1 MTDSKR
7 HYLVTCATG
16 NVGRRA
22 TSELLKRGH
31 DVRVFARD
39 RERLQPLIDLG
50 ATAVVG
56 DMHDLGAVREAFE
69 DIDAALLICKG
80 SMNARDYRRDFLLAG
95 ENYAIAAGDTGLKSA
110 VFISSLGA
118 HDDRYRGLVLIHGDV
133 EQRLNAVPDL
143 NLLNLRS
150 PMFFEDLFYF
160 LPTMTTVGALTW
172 PVAPSSL
179 IDMGGTSDVADVAVE
194 RLMALDFQGKQVVEL
209 HGQPGLTT
217 RKIADIISSTI
228 GRPFPVEPSSREDD
242 VARMVA
248 AGIGRDFS
256 ILMND
261 AWETFSHG
269 PVRESG
275 RPGSRALPHEIDT
288 FIKDVIAPAILAA
301 PRAVA
306 AE

>member
-1 MTDSKR
+1 MTNLKR

-22 TSELLKRGH
+22 ASELLKRGH
-31 DVRVFARD
+31 DVRVFARNRD
-39 RERLQPLIDLG
+39 RLQPLIDIG

-56 DMHDLGAVREAFE
+56 DMHDLGAVREAFQ

-80 SMNARDYRRDFLLAG
+80 SMNARDYRRDFFLAG
-95 ENYAIAAGDTGLKSA
+95 ENYAIAAGETGLRSA
-110 VFISSLGA
+110 VFVSSLGA

-133 EQRLNAVPDL
+133 EQRLNAVPGL

-172 PVAPSSL
+172 PIAPDSL
-179 IDMGGTSDVADVAVE
+179 IDMGGTADVADVAVE
-194 RLMALDFQGKQVVEL
+194 RLVALDFGGKQVVEL

-217 RKIADIISSTI
+217 TKIADIISGAI
-228 GRPFPVEPSSREDD
+228 GRPFPVAPSSSEDD
-242 VARMVA
+242 VARMME

-256 ILMND
+256 ILMNE

-275 RPGSRALPHEIDT
+275 RPGSRVLPQSIDR
-288 FIKDVIAPAILAA
+288 FIENVIAPAILAA